1 MWKRTLKLT
10 ISIFGFTQEV
20 LHTWRSLKRS
30 ATLLKV
36 YSNPGTERRLEPIP
50 LNFHIG
56 ALSAMQL
63 TIKCIQLPFKVFST
77 FILYFKHLSRPRDVI
92 LANEKNGHLKRDTH
106 FFYEPE
112 SLVTQKKIAV
122 APVFWGVHHIL
133 QTASNYSLQY
143 SNDASLWDYIYYVQH
158 LSSLDREGAFYR
170 IWHKRR

>member
-1 MWKRTLKLT
+1 MESELKNV
-10 ISIFGFTQEV
+10 EKDPEAHH
-20 LHTWRSLKRS
+20 LHLWLHRRGSSSSLKRS
-30 ATLLKV
+30 AALLKV

-77 FILYFKHLSRPRDVI
+77 FILYFKHLSRPRDII

-122 APVFWGVHHIL
+122 APVF
-133 QTASNYSLQY
+133 
-143 SNDASLWDYIYYVQH
+143 
-158 LSSLDREGAFYR
+158 
-170 IWHKRR
+170 